1 LLPRIAQVA
10 MEKKPLYWSKRGEI
24 ACVRHAP
31 EEESDRWQAERW
43 QLLPAMEGRRIV
55 YQCQHCD
62 KRAIQHA
69 RRKPSLQK
77 PALILNVDDRPATL
91 YARDRL
97 LRLHG
102 FAVAN
107 ADTGKSALDVARQLL
122 PNLILLDV
130 HLPDV
135 DGRDLCQQM
144 KADDELGHIPV
155 VLISSTLRGQ
165 TNQLEGVRASNA
177 DGFILEPVEGELLV
191 STLRN
196 VLHSVHALY

>member
-1 LLPRIAQVA
+1 MQHKLL
-10 MEKKPLYWSKRGEI
+10 LWSKRGEI
-24 ACVRHAP
+24 ACEQHAP
-31 EEESDRWQAERW
+31 AEQSDRWVSEGW
-43 QLLPAMEGRRIV
+43 QRLRELEGRRIT

-62 KRAIQHA
+62 KRAILHT
-69 RRKPSLQK
+69 RRKPLVEK
-77 PALILNVDDRPATL
+77 PALILNVDDRPANL

-102 FAVAN
+102 FTVAN
-107 ADTGKSALDVARQLL
+107 AETGKTALDVARQLL

-155 VLISSTLRGQ
+155 VLISSTLRGHV
-165 TNQLEGVRASNA
+165 NPLEGLHWGNA
-177 DGFILEPVEGELLV
+177 DGFILEPVEGDALA
-191 STLRN
+191 STLRT
-196 VLHSVHALY
+196 VLQSSSAY

>member
-1 LLPRIAQVA
+1 
-10 MEKKPLYWSKRGEI
+10 MEKMDLYWSKRGEI

-31 EEESDRWQAERW
+31 AEQSDRWNAERW
-43 QLLPAMEGRRIV
+43 QRLADVEGRRIV
-55 YQCQHCD
+55 YQCQHCE
-62 KRAIQHA
+62 KRAIHHT
-69 RRKPSLQK
+69 RRKSVVER
-77 PALILNVDDRPATL
+77 PALILNVDDRPANL
-91 YARDRL
+91 YARDRV

-102 FAVAN
+102 FTVAN
-107 ADTGKSALDVARQLL
+107 AETGKAALDVARQLL

-144 KADDELGHIPV
+144 KADDVLGHIPV

-165 TNQLEGVRASNA
+165 TNQLDGVRWGNA
-177 DGFILEPVEGELLV
+177 DGFILEPVEGDMLA

-196 VLHSVHALY
+196 VLHSVHQAQ

>member
-1 LLPRIAQVA
+1 MNI
-10 MEKKPLYWSKRGEI
+10 KNLYWSKRGEI
-24 ACVRHAP
+24 ACVLHAP
-31 EEESDRWQAERW
+31 ADGSERWNAERW
-43 QLLPAMEGRRIV
+43 QPLPPIEGRRIV

-69 RRKPSLQK
+69 RRKRLDAK
-77 PALILNVDDRPATL
+77 PALILNVDDRPANL

-102 FAVAN
+102 FTVAN
-107 ADTGKSALDVARQLL
+107 AETGKSALDVARQLL

-165 TNQLEGVRASNA
+165 TNQLDGIRSSHA
-177 DGFILEPVEGELLV
+177 DGFILEPVEGDLLA

-196 VLHSVHALY
+196 VLHSVHSPQ

>member
-1 LLPRIAQVA
+1 MDQAKLLF
-10 MEKKPLYWSKRGEI
+10 WSKRGEV
-24 ACVRHAP
+24 ACDRHVP
-31 EEESDRWQAERW
+31 AERSERWNSEGW
-43 QLLPAMEGRRIV
+43 QRVPAVDGRRIT

-62 KRAIQHA
+62 RRAILHT
-69 RRKPSLQK
+69 RRKPEGER
-77 PALILNVDDRPATL
+77 PALILNVDDRPANL
-91 YARDRL
+91 YARDRI

-102 FAVAN
+102 FTVAN
-107 ADTGKSALDVARQLL
+107 AETGKTALNVARQLL

-155 VLISSTLRGQ
+155 VLISSTLRGYAQ
-165 TNQLEGVRASNA
+165 QIDGLRWGNA
-177 DGFILEPVEGELLV
+177 DGFILEPVEGDALA

-196 VLHSVHALY
+196 VLQLYPAG

>member
-1 LLPRIAQVA
+1 MQ
-10 MEKKPLYWSKRGEI
+10 KKDLYWSRRGEI
-24 ACVRHAP
+24 ACVLHAP
-31 EEESDRWQAERW
+31 ADGSDRWIAEQW
-43 QLLPAMEGRRIV
+43 QRLPDLEGRRIV

-62 KRAIQHA
+62 KRAIQHT
-69 RRKPSLQK
+69 RRKPLGQK
-77 PALILNVDDRPATL
+77 PALILNVDDRPANL

-102 FAVAN
+102 FTVAN
-107 ADTGKSALDVARQLL
+107 AETGKTALDVARQLL

-165 TNQLEGVRASNA
+165 TNQLEGIRTSNA
-177 DGFILEPVEGELLV
+177 DGFILEPVEGELLA

-196 VLHSVHALY
+196 VLHSVHFSQ